1 MTTLADATSM
11 LQRFLGRMVEAAPT
25 AWRHDPVFRGA
36 AIGSGVTLAVL
47 LLHLVGPHAPGLE
60 MPGSHYDVN
69 ARRIVPNVPVSSAPT
84 PAAEPVVP
92 KITPGQPLGTVT
104 VTPTPGTDRFGTFS
118 PGKRP

>member
-1 MTTLADATSM
+1 MTALADAAGT

-25 AWRHDPVFRGA
+25 AWRHDPVFRGS

-69 ARRIVPNVPVSSAPT
+69 ARRIVPNVPASTVPT
-84 PAAEPVVP
+84 PAAEPEVP
-92 KITPGQPLGTVT
+92 KIAPGQPLGTVT
-104 VTPTPGTDRFGTFS
+104 VTPTPGTDRFGTFT
-118 PGKRP
+118 PGKHP